1 MYGARRTTR
10 SIRPLA
16 VVPELILRRAGRAV
30 EDTALS
36 GPRPAGRVSLATRP
50 AGKGPVR
57 SWRSRVYDEPGVP
70 PVHVTVVYH
79 KEADS
84 LPQCRFGTT
93 SGRLGMYSPVIRG
106 REPIGA
112 LAIGARATVR
122 STTAAVTGA
131 CCGEL
136 ASWSPLPVHRL
147 WGGWGVRIYYFI

>member
-1 MYGARRTTR
+1 MLSAARTAIRVLLVTR
-10 SIRPLA
+10 H
-16 VVPELILRRAGRAV
+16 
-30 EDTALS
+30 
-36 GPRPAGRVSLATRP
+36 

-57 SWRSRVYDEPGVP
+57 SRRSRVYDEPGVP
-70 PVHVTVVYH
+70 PVHVTVVHH

-93 SGRLGMYSPVIRG
+93 SGRLGMYSPEIRG

-112 LAIGARATVR
+112 FAIGARATVR

>member
-1 MYGARRTTR
+1 M
-10 SIRPLA
+10 
-16 VVPELILRRAGRAV
+16 E

-36 GPRPAGRVSLATRP
+36 AARPASRVLLVMRH

-57 SWRSRVYDEPGVP
+57 SRRSRVYDEPGVP

-84 LPQCRFGTT
+84 LPICRFGTT

-112 LAIGARATVR
+112 FAISARATLAGATV
-122 STTAAVTGA
+122 TAAVTGA

-136 ASWSPLPVHRL
+136 FS
-147 WGGWGVRIYYFI
+147 

>member
-1 MYGARRTTR
+1 M
-10 SIRPLA
+10 
-16 VVPELILRRAGRAV
+16 E

-36 GPRPAGRVSLATRP
+36 VTRPASRVSLATRL

-57 SWRSRVYDEPGVP
+57 SWRSRVCDEPGVP
-70 PVHVTVVYH
+70 QVHVAVVYH

-84 LPQCRFGTT
+84 LPKCRFGTT
-93 SGRLGMYSPVIRG
+93 SGRLAMYSPGVRG
-106 REPIGA
+106 REPAGA
-112 LAIGARATVR
+112 LAIGARAAIR

>member
-1 MYGARRTTR
+1 M
-10 SIRPLA
+10 
-16 VVPELILRRAGRAV
+16 E

-36 GPRPAGRVSLATRP
+36 AARPASRAPLATHH

-57 SWRSRVYDEPGVP
+57 SRRSRVYDEPGVP
-70 PVHVTVVYH
+70 PVHVAVVYH

-84 LPQCRFGTT
+84 LPQCRFGIT
-93 SGRLGMYSPVIRG
+93 SGRLDTYSPGIRG

-112 LAIGARATVR
+112 FAIGARATVR

-136 ASWSPLPVHRL
+136 ASWSPLPVCRL
-147 WGGWGVRIYYFI
+147 WGGFVYIILYSP

>member
-1 MYGARRTTR
+1 MLSVAQPASRVPLVTR
-10 SIRPLA
+10 L
-16 VVPELILRRAGRAV
+16 
-30 EDTALS
+30 
-36 GPRPAGRVSLATRP
+36 

-57 SWRSRVYDEPGVP
+57 SRRSRVYDEPGVP

-84 LPQCRFGTT
+84 LPICRFGTT

-112 LAIGARATVR
+112 FAIGARVTVR
-122 STTAAVTGA
+122 SATAAVTGA

-136 ASWSPLPVHRL
+136 ASWPPLPVTGF
-147 WGGWGVRIYYFI
+147 GGVGGFVYITLYNNPWVPQEEDRVFNSAAA